1 MRLFRYSVFLL
12 LAVCVPAVVLG
23 QTISFDDAKP
33 QQWQVG
39 MTVEATGAITGIT
52 ATVPVPVPWPEQKV
66 KLINEDV
73 SRDVTIRYKQIN
85 GGVTQMEI
93 RIPRLNAG
101 QTAKALLTLEV
112 VKGSI
117 HAPAQV
123 AGLKAPVQPP
133 RQLRQFLGTSPQIE
147 TTNREIVRLAEEV
160 VQGHATDWEK
170 AEAIYDW
177 VQANIKY
184 KFDTDLQDA
193 LKALKV
199 GHGDCEELTSLFI
212 ALCRANRIPARS
224 VWVPGHCYPEFY
236 LEDGKNQGHWF
247 PCQVAGARAFAF
259 GEMQETRPILQKGD
273 DFRVAGHRK
282 RYVAPTFKASNAV
295 SDPRIQ
301 FVRKQLPVTE

>member
-1 MRLFRYSVFLL
+1 MCLCRYAVVLL
-12 LAVCVPAVVLG
+12 LVVCVPAVVLG
-23 QTISFDDAKP
+23 QTISFDGAKS

-39 MTVEATGAITGIT
+39 MTVEATGAINGIV
-52 ATVPVPVPWPEQKV
+52 AKVPVPVPWPEQKV
-66 KLINEDV
+66 TLVGQDV

-112 VKGSI
+112 LKGSI
-117 HAPAQV
+117 RAPAQV
-123 AGLKAPVQPP
+123 AGLRAPVQPP

-170 AEAIYDW
+170 SEAIYDW
-177 VQANIKY
+177 VQTNIKY
-184 KFDTDLQDA
+184 KFDTELQGA
-193 LKALKV
+193 LKALQA

-224 VWVPGHCYPEFY
+224 VWVPGHCYAEFY
-236 LEDGKNQGHWF
+236 LEDAQGQGHWF
-247 PCQVAGARAFAF
+247 PCQPAGARAF
-259 GEMQETRPILQKGD
+259 GEMQESRPILQKGD
-273 DFRVAGHRK
+273 DFQVGGKRK
-282 RYVAPTFKASNAV
+282 RYVAETFSAKNALAN
-295 SDPRIQ
+295 PRIQ
-301 FVRKQLPVTE
+301 FVRKQLPVTK